1 MPFYEYEC
9 SACGHTV
16 EVLQKISDPP
26 LTECPACHA
35 AAMTKLVSRSGFKLT
50 GTGWYETDFKGG
62 KKSSGTDTKSTSDA
76 SSSGSSS
83 SDAAK
88 SGGTEKA
95 SAPAAADPKPATG
108 NG

>member
-26 LTECPACHA
+26 LGECPACHA

-62 KKSSGTDTKSTSDA
+62 SKAPAKAAEK
-76 SSSGSSS
+76 
-83 SDAAK
+83 SDAAD
-88 SGGTEKA
+88 SAVSTPA
-95 SAPAAADPKPATG
+95 SESATSAAPAATDKKAPAAAG
-108 NG
+108 NS